1 MPKLNAFENM
11 DGSPDQGPAGVTLS
25 ERLAY
30 YMKVVR
36 RRWHVIALVP
46 VVAVLASLLVSLHAQ
61 KQYDATAKLV
71 VNPSNQ
77 VTELL
82 NPGSSQQSS
91 DPERDLNT
99 EVSRIETAPI
109 ADAVRQKLNVRE
121 SRDALLSKVT
131 TSLDGTTNIVNVTV
145 RDPSPARAAA
155 IANGFASE
163 YVSARKSDAR
173 SAFRDAARQASN
185 QLASLSPTDQNGPQ
199 GLELKSR
206 LRQLEVEGAL
216 QTGNAQ
222 VLEGATPPTSAA
234 SPRVLFAAVLAA
246 FLGLILG
253 GLAAAALEL
262 LDRHVKDED
271 DVKMSTR
278 APTLATVPNA
288 RGAVRGRPLPLGYE
302 QIEGYRSLATNLRF
316 FKLGGDVKT
325 LMITSPGP
333 LDGKTNVTLSLAAAL
348 AEFGQKVIAVE
359 CDLRRPRFADYLQLP
374 QAPGLSA
381 VLAGMATWSQQVV
394 HVDVSRLRVDGPPIR
409 GESPHFS
416 VLPGGQSP
424 PNPQA
429 LLSSGEMTELMQDL
443 RDSRDV
449 VLFDTPPLG
458 SLTDA
463 VPLASYV
470 DGVVLVVH
478 LQHTKR
484 DALKKAGEVL
494 SELDTKVLG
503 TVLIGGRSSVTGYYG
518 EQGSPAAP
526 IARQRQS
533 RNGEAGGRVARG
545 APARDS

>member
-1 MPKLNAFENM
+1 M
-11 DGSPDQGPAGVTLS
+11 DGSLNQGPAGVTLS

-30 YMKVVR
+30 YLKVVR
-36 RRWHVIALVP
+36 RRWHVIVLVP
-46 VVAVLASLLVSLHAQ
+46 VVAVLASLLVSLQAQ

-71 VNPSNQ
+71 VNPNNQ

-82 NPGSSQQSS
+82 NPGAAQPSS

-99 EVSRIETAPI
+99 EVSRIKTVPI
-109 ADAVRQKLNVRE
+109 ADAVLKKLGLKE
-121 SRDALLSKVT
+121 SRTALLSKVT
-131 TSLDGTTNIVNVTV
+131 TSIDGTTNIVKVTV
-145 RDPSPARAAA
+145 RDPSPTRAAQ
-155 IANGFASE
+155 IANAFATE
-163 YVSARKSDAR
+163 YVSARQSDAR
-173 SAFRDAARQASN
+173 SAFRQAASQASN
-185 QLASLSPTDQNGPQ
+185 QLASLTPAQQASAQ
-199 GLELKSR
+199 GLDLKSR

-222 VLEGATPPTSAA
+222 LLESATT
-234 SPRVLFAAVLAA
+234 
-246 FLGLILG
+246 
-253 GLAAAALEL
+253 
-262 LDRHVKDED
+262 
-271 DVKMSTR
+271 
-278 APTLATVPNA
+278 PTLATIPHA

-316 FKLGGDVKT
+316 FRLGGEVKT

-374 QAPGLSA
+374 QESGLSA

-394 HVDVSRLRVDGPPIR
+394 HVDVSRLRVDGSPIR

-416 VLPGGQSP
+416 VLAGGQAP

-429 LLSSGEMTELMQDL
+429 LLSSGEMAELMLDL

-463 VPLASYV
+463 VPLASHV

-478 LQHTKR
+478 LQHSTR
-484 DALKKAGEVL
+484 DGLRKACEVL
-494 SELDTKVLG
+494 SELDATVLG
-503 TVLIGGRSSVTGYYG
+503 TVLVGGGRSAVAGYYG
-518 EQGSPAAP
+518 EQDSAAVP
-526 IARQRQS
+526 LARQRES
-533 RNGEAGGRVARG
+533 RNGQSGGRVAPGAPTRG
-545 APARDS
+545 A